1 VSCDHRKGQ
10 TGRKFVDLNG
20 RSVEQLLLDS
30 SEKMLVENNRWYL
43 FKIAAL
49 GDLETA
55 QKISAAAII
64 DASKAWV
71 KPSNK
76 YFMHGSSIRL
86 SSCSRFKISGSNR
99 LRVPSTT
106 SVLCHCLLTEN

>member
-1 VSCDHRKGQ
+1 MG
-10 TGRKFVDLNG
+10 DLI
-20 RSVEQLLLDS
+20 EPLLLDS

-64 DASKAWV
+64 DASKAF
-71 KPSNK
+71 N
-76 YFMHGSSIRL
+76 HIRPVSL
-86 SSCSRFKISGSNR
+86 STDGELSANANVSKR
-99 LRVPSTT
+99 PTT
-106 SVLCHCLLTEN
+106 CRELFRASE

>member
-1 VSCDHRKGQ
+1 
-10 TGRKFVDLNG
+10 LNG
-20 RSVEQLLLDS
+20 RSVEPLLLDS

-86 SSCSRFKISGSNR
+86 SSCSRSKFMGP
-99 LRVPSTT
+99 VD
-106 SVLCHCLLTEN
+106 